1 MLVCDYIVEQI
12 DGDYAHLRRVDL
24 PDEEL
29 NKVMR
34 IRACLD
40 YVAAFTFLLKG
51 QLDNAR
57 AVMRARKEY
66 RQICPSFSSSRE
78 ENMRKKR
85 LDLIPER
92 TKNSIL
98 WQFYGRGCKR
108 FSQLSDLKG

>member
-1 MLVCDYIVEQI
+1 MLYKN
-12 DGDYAHLRRVDL
+12 L
-24 PDEEL
+24 PAEEL

-34 IRACLD
+34 NRACLD
-40 YVAAFTFLLKG
+40 YVAAFVFLLKG
-51 QLDNAR
+51 DCDNAC

-66 RQICPSFSSSRE
+66 KQIRPSFSSSRE

-92 TKNSIL
+92 TKSSIL
-98 WQFYGRGCKR
+98 WQFYVRGCKR